1 MINLPQND
9 YLTIEKDGHTYCC
22 CTLRQKVRHTIGL
35 DYATRRTLYKR
46 NGKMY
51 FKPTRNYFNGKDEEL
66 EKLVDAGY
74 MESRRCGIAKES
86 TTYFFTNEGIDWLEE
101 QLHIAIRR
109 QNDGNI

>member
-51 FKPTRNYFNGKDEEL
+51 FKPTRNYFNGKDGEL

-74 MESRRCGIAKES
+74 MESRSGSQHKL
-86 TTYFFTNEGIDWLEE
+86 FLFTWSVWLCKKCERRREE
-101 QLHIAIRR
+101 K
-109 QNDGNI
+109 

>member
-46 NGKMY
+46 NGKMH

-74 MESRRCGIAKES
+74 MESRRCGVVKES
-86 TTYFFTNEGIDWLEE
+86 TTYYFTNEGLDWLEE
-101 QLHIAIRR
+101 QLHITIRR
-109 QNDGNI
+109 RK

>member
-9 YLTIEKDGHTYCC
+9 YLTIEKDGHTYGC

-74 MESRRCGIAKES
+74 MESRRCGTAKES
-86 TTYFFTNEGIDWLEE
+86 TTYYFTNKGLDWLEE
-101 QLHIAIRR
+101 QLHITIRR
-109 QNDGNI
+109 

>member
-9 YLTIEKDGHTYCC
+9 YLTIEKDGRTYCC
-22 CTLRQKVRHTIGL
+22 CTLRQKVCHTIGL

-46 NGKMY
+46 NGKMH

-74 MESRRCGIAKES
+74 MESRRCGTTKES
-86 TTYFFTNEGIDWLEE
+86 TTYFFTNEGLDWLEE
-101 QLHIAIRR
+101 QLHITIRR
-109 QNDGNI
+109 QR

>member
-9 YLTIEKDGHTYCC
+9 YLTIEKDGRTYCC

-51 FKPTRNYFNGKDEEL
+51 FKPTRNKDEEL

-74 MESRRCGIAKES
+74 MESRRCGITKES
-86 TTYFFTNEGIDWLEE
+86 TTYYFTNEGLDWLEE
-101 QLHIAIRR
+101 QLHITIRR
-109 QNDGNI
+109 RK

>member
-9 YLTIEKDGHTYCC
+9 YLNVEKNGITYSC

-46 NGKMY
+46 NGKMH

-74 MESRRCGIAKES
+74 MESRRCGVVKES
-86 TTYFFTNEGIDWLEE
+86 TTYYFTNEGLDWLEE
-101 QLHIAIRR
+101 QLHITIRR
-109 QNDGNI
+109 RK

>member
-9 YLTIEKDGHTYCC
+9 YLTVEKDGRTYCC

-51 FKPTRNYFNGKDEEL
+51 FKPTRNYFSGKDEEL

-74 MESRRCGIAKES
+74 MESRRCGTIKES
-86 TTYFFTNEGIDWLEE
+86 TTYFFTNEGLDWLEE
-101 QLHIAIRR
+101 QLHITIRR
-109 QNDGNI
+109 QK

>member
-9 YLTIEKDGHTYCC
+9 YLTIEKDGRTYCC

-74 MESRRCGIAKES
+74 MSSRRCGAAKES
-86 TTYFFTNEGIDWLEE
+86 TTYYFTNKGHDWLEE
-101 QLHIAIRR
+101 QLHITIRR
-109 QNDGNI
+109 

>member
-9 YLTIEKDGHTYCC
+9 YLTIEKDGRTYCC

-66 EKLVDAGY
+66 EKLVDADY
-74 MESRRCGIAKES
+74 TSSRRCGAAKES
-86 TTYFFTNEGIDWLEE
+86 TTYYFTNKGLDWLEE
-101 QLHIAIRR
+101 QLHITIRR
-109 QNDGNI
+109 QK

>member
-9 YLTIEKDGHTYCC
+9 YLNAEKNGITYSC

-35 DYATRRTLYKR
+35 DDATWRTLYKR
-46 NGKMY
+46 NGKTY

-74 MESRRCGIAKES
+74 MESRRCGTTKGS
-86 TTYFFTNEGIDWLEE
+86 TTYYFTSEGLDWLEE
-101 QLHIAIRR
+101 QLHITIRR
-109 QNDGNI
+109 QK

>member
-9 YLTIEKDGHTYCC
+9 YLTIEKDGHTYGC

-74 MESRRCGIAKES
+74 MESRRCVITKES
-86 TTYFFTNEGIDWLEE
+86 TTYYFTNEGLGWLEE
-101 QLHIAIRR
+101 QLHITIRR
-109 QNDGNI
+109 RK

>member
-74 MESRRCGIAKES
+74 MESRRCRITKES
-86 TTYFFTNEGIDWLEE
+86 TTYYFTNEGLDWLEE
-101 QLHIAIRR
+101 QLHIRIRR
-109 QNDGNI
+109 QK